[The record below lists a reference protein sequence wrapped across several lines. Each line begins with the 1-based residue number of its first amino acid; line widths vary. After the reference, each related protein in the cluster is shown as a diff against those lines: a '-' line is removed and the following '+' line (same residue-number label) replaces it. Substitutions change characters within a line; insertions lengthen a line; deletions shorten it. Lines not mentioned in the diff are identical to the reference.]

1 MSSETPAPAEAAR
14 YRYGVVLRH
23 EIPDHLE
30 LVWLP
35 TTASMSDEDWQTGLM
50 MLATEAES
58 TGTAS
63 ILIDATEF
71 GHGFDDRE
79 GSMAWRDDHV
89 IPRYNRAGVT
99 RFAFVMPAGFP
110 GPTAE
115 SGSEPRV
122 DGRTATF
129 PTQWFLGRN
138 EALAWLGEPPAGS
151 PVASAPTNG

>member
-1 MSSETPAPAEAAR
+1 MTSETTAPAEAAR

-23 EIPDHLE
+23 DIPEHLE
-30 LVWLP
+30 LAWLP
-35 TTASMSDEDWQTGLM
+35 ASSSMSDEDWKTGLM
-50 MLATEAES
+50 LLATEAES
-58 TGTAS
+58 TGTGS

-71 GHGFDDRE
+71 RHTFEDRE

-99 RFAFVMPAGFP
+99 RFAFVMPADFA

-122 DGRTATF
+122 DGRTAAF
-129 PTQWFLGRN
+129 PTQWFLGRDA
-138 EALAWLGEPPAGS
+138 ALAWLRE
-151 PVASAPTNG
+151 TR